1 MLSRVRLGL
10 GIRRRMVKAPLDP
23 ARISWSFD
31 IYSWLAELD
40 AGQWVLDI
48 GAGEGSFQWAC
59 RGCVAALDE
68 DAKSFSNAPDRDP
81 SSYHRVCGRG
91 DRLPFGDR
99 SIDLIICHHALEHL
113 DGLVRVLNEMARV
126 LKPDG
131 RLYVAVPNG
140 YGLCDAVYRF
150 VFEGGG
156 HLNRFARK
164 PLAGMIERS
173 VGVRLARWQKLY
185 SSFAYLRRLM
195 NLMATP
201 PVGLSRRLRRLGRF
215 PWALGAVQWVL
226 YVGSRLADRVLGTD
240 LGVYGWALYFDHES
254 GPPVEDP
261 PYANVCL
268 NCGAG
273 HHALSVH
280 RPYPGVYR
288 CKICDRVNP
297 FVRPFRNSA

>member
-1 MLSRVRLGL
+1 M
-10 GIRRRMVKAPLDP
+10 
-23 ARISWSFD
+23 AR
-31 IYSWLAELD
+31 
-40 AGQWVLDI
+40 
-48 GAGEGSFQWAC
+48 

-91 DRLPFGDR
+91 DRLPFGDH

-113 DGLVRVLNEMARV
+113 DGLVLVLGEMARV

-201 PVGLSRRLRRLGRF
+201 PPAS
-215 PWALGAVQWVL
+215 AGAF
-226 YVGSRLADRVLGTD
+226 A
-240 LGVYGWALYFDHES
+240 GWAAFHWLW
-254 GPPVEDP
+254 GPPSG
-261 PYANVCL
+261 C
-268 NCGAG
+268 
-273 HHALSVH
+273 S
-280 RPYPGVYR
+280 
-288 CKICDRVNP
+288 I
-297 FVRPFRNSA
+297 